1 MWMLWSAP
9 SVSTATAN
17 TRPRA
22 KEHETMSDQ
31 MGTEADSGADLRGAV
46 QALLNEDLND
56 RELAYRLRALL
67 PPAEEG
73 DSPPTTD
80 DATDHPGY
88 Q

>member
-1 MWMLWSAP
+1 
-9 SVSTATAN
+9 
-17 TRPRA
+17 
-22 KEHETMSDQ
+22 MSDQ

-56 RELAYRLRALL
+56 HELAFRLRALL
-67 PPAEEG
+67 PPSEEG
-73 DSPPTTD
+73 GAPTTD